1 MELVEAKTERGG
13 HVDLEEKQVWESR
26 SRSAV
31 EKNGSKTTP
40 LEER

>member
-26 SRSAV
+26 GR
-31 EKNGSKTTP
+31 
-40 LEER
+40 EERV